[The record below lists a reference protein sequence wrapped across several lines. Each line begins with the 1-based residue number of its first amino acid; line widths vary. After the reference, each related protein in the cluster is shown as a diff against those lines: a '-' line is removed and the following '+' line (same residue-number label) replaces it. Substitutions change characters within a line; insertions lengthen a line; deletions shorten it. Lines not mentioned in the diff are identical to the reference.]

1 MERSLYGHGTS
12 TIRTWVEHSTMMDPP
27 LCYDGPSTVRWW
39 IDPYAKKKEGVCIVD
54 FQHARMD
61 RLSHPSASAS
71 RTAPCSSTTI
81 TATRSLAF
89 FFMRSVFSYR
99 VCELRSCLRKCTLHK
114 GVIFDPPSH
123 TSERFVPR
131 AGAWLFAPRIPLL
144 RAAFRQA
151 YGPTAPHAIGIPAH
165 FCNKRG
171 GSKTTP

>member
-99 VCELRSCLRKCTLHK
+99 VCELRSFLRKYTLHK
-114 GVIFDPPSH
+114 GVIFDPPRTRPKGSFRSLEPGSLH
-123 TSERFVPR
+123 PAFLCCARHSAMRTSRLPR
-131 AGAWLFAPRIPLL
+131 N
-144 RAAFRQA
+144 
-151 YGPTAPHAIGIPAH
+151 AIGIPAH